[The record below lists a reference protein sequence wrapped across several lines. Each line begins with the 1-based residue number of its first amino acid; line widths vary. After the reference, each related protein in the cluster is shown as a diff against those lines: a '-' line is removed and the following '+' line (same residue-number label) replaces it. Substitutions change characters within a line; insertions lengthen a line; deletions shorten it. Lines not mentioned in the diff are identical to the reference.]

1 MPDDIMYIFQSLM
14 VFLIN
19 EYKNICKFFK
29 QRCIAAYFITNPSLR
44 LRAQTVAKTP
54 TRLSHPQNFGKVYS
68 RGTC

>member
-1 MPDDIMYIFQSLM
+1 MPDDIIYIFQIHM

-19 EYKNICKFFK
+19 GYKNICKFFK
-29 QRCIAAYFITNPSLR
+29 QRCISAHFITSPSLR
-44 LRAQTVAKTP
+44 LRAQTVAKAT